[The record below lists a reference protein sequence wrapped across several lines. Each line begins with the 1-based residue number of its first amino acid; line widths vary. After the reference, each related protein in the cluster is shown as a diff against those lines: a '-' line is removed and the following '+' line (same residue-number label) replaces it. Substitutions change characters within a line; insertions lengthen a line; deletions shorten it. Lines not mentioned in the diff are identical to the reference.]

1 MISKAVE
8 NYLKAIFSLSED
20 GNDNVSTNSIAKK
33 LNTKASSVTDMLKK
47 LTLNKLVN
55 HEKYKGVSLTTK
67 GKKLATNI
75 VRKHR
80 LWETFLVEK
89 LYFNWDEV
97 HDVAEQLEH
106 IKSDKLVTLL
116 DEFLGNPKFD
126 PHGDPIPDEFGKF
139 PTSNSTPLSNL
150 KEGDKGIVMGVSQ
163 DDSTFLK
170 FLDKIDIKLGNL
182 ILVKD
187 IIEFDSSVEIQI
199 NNKESHISLEVARN
213 ILVKQK

>member
-1 MISKAVE
+1 MTSKAVE
-8 NYLKAIFSLSED
+8 NYLKAIFSLSENK
-20 GNDNVSTNSIAKK
+20 NDIVSTNSIAKK
-33 LNTKASSVTDMLKK
+33 LNTKASSVTDMLRK
-47 LTLNKLVN
+47 LTSKKLVN

-80 LWETFLVEK
+80 LWETFLVDK
-89 LYFNWDEV
+89 LHFNWDEV

-116 DEFLGNPKFD
+116 DKFLGNPKFD
-126 PHGDPIPDEFGKF
+126 PHGDPIPNEFGKF
-139 PTSNSTPLSNL
+139 PTSNSNPLSNL
-150 KEGDKGIVMGVSQ
+150 KKGDEGIVMGVSQ
-163 DDSTFLK
+163 DNSTFLK

-187 IIEFDSSVEIQI
+187 IIEFDSSVEILV
-199 NNKESHISLEVARN
+199 NDKEYHISLEVARN

>member
-33 LNTKASSVTDMLKK
+33 LNTKASSVTDMLRK

-89 LYFNWDEV
+89 LHFNWDEV

-139 PTSNSTPLSNL
+139 PTSSSIPLSKL
-150 KEGDKGIVMGVSQ
+150 KEGDEGIVMGVSQ
-163 DDSTFLK
+163 DNSTFLK
-170 FLDKIDIKLGNL
+170 FLDKIDIKLGNI

-187 IIEFDSSVEIQI
+187 IIEFDSSVEILI

>member
-1 MISKAVE
+1 MLSKAVE
-8 NYLKAIFSLSED
+8 NYLKAIFSLSENR
-20 GNDNVSTNSIAKK
+20 NDIVSTNSIAKK
-33 LNTKASSVTDMLKK
+33 LNTKASSVTDMLRK

-89 LYFNWDEV
+89 LHFNWDEV

-106 IKSDKLVTLL
+106 IKSEKLVSLL

-139 PTSNSTPLSNL
+139 PTSNSIPLSKL
-150 KEGDKGIVMGVSQ
+150 KEGDEGIVMGVSQ
-163 DDSTFLK
+163 DNSTFLK

-187 IIEFDSSVEIQI
+187 IIEFDNSVEILI